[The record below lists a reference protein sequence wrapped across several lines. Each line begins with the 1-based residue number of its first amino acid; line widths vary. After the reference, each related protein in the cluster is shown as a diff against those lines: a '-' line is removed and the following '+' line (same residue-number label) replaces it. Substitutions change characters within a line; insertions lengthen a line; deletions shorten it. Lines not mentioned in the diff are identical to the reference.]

1 VRDDVIAEHR
11 RDNHLGRRTLV
22 RVGATA
28 AWTVPVIAMAAPAM
42 AATCSGGSTTLTVVK
57 IPGTD
62 SQTGKKPTTRSVQV
76 QLCNTGGSATC
87 ALSAT
92 VTGPGASSKLTSLT
106 VGDWPGATSS
116 GGADS
121 LTVLA
126 PAAGQLAHGE
136 CATYLVTFEVKVGQ
150 GQFTITFKTSNGGLA
165 TVSLTV
171 DGD

>member
-1 VRDDVIAEHR
+1 MRDDAIAEDR

-22 RVGATA
+22 RAGATA
-28 AWTVPVIAMAAPAM
+28 AWTVPVIAMAAPAL
-42 AATCSGGSTTLTVVK
+42 AATCSGGATTLTVVTVQ
-57 IPGTD
+57 GSD
-62 SQTGKKPTTRSVQV
+62 SQTGKNPKTRSVQV

-106 VGDWPGATSS
+106 VGNWPGATSS

-121 LTVLA
+121 LTVQA
-126 PAAGQLAHGE
+126 PAAEQVAHGD
-136 CATYLVTFEVKVGQ
+136 CATYLVTFQVKTGQ

-165 TVSLTV
+165 TVSLNV
-171 DGD
+171 SD